1 MKIYQHSY
9 ECKIRK
15 GEKMKIMLCIAAVVA
30 IYRHLEREVQAASGI
45 RTMSFRHR
53 MPEKTFEV
61 EGISVF

>member
-1 MKIYQHSY
+1 
-9 ECKIRK
+9 
-15 GEKMKIMLCIAAVVA
+15 MKIMLCIAAVVA